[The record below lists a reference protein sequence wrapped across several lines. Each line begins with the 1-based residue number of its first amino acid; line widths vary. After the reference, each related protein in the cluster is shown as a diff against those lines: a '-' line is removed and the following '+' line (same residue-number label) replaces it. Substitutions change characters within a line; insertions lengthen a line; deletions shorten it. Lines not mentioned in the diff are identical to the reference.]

1 MIGETI
7 SHYRIL
13 EKLGGGGMGVV
24 YKAEDTELGRFVALK
39 FLPDDLANDPQ
50 SLERFRREAR
60 AASALNHPNICTIHE
75 IGRDGGRNFIV
86 MEFLEGVT
94 LKHRIAG
101 RPLDLATVLSLA
113 IEIADALDA
122 AHAKGIVHRDIKP
135 ANIFVTLRGHAK
147 VLDFGLA
154 KFSVTSTSGGD
165 GETRS
170 ADEQQLTSPG
180 STVGTMAY
188 MSPEQVCGK
197 ELDARTD
204 LFSFGAVLYE
214 MTTGALPFR
223 GDTTGLLLDA
233 ILNRQFPP
241 PIRLNPDLP
250 PDLERVINKT
260 LEKDRELR
268 YQHASEIRSD
278 LKRVKRDSESGQQQ
292 SRASMAPLSP
302 AQASQEY
309 SAAPSQTQVSTMSP
323 PVSEV
328 QRGSDSSAT
337 LPVNSGN
344 KGKTFGLMAVAIL
357 LLLAIGYSAYRFSN
371 EKASTGQG
379 TITQISHWHKPVS
392 NAVLSPDGHAVAFTS
407 YTQGYE
413 QIFVMLTS
421 GGDPLQLTSDEDS
434 KILDGFSGDG
444 TQIYYERELGAWEVW
459 AIPTLGGT
467 PARLVEG
474 RYASPS
480 PDGKRLFYLNLQ
492 TNKVTQVDRDGS
504 NPRVLFGM
512 EEPGLA
518 VRKVLIFPD
527 GGGFL
532 LAGSGEGAPGAG
544 LSSDEGTPGGLI
556 QLDRFDL
563 STHKSTLLGQI
574 TASPISMT
582 WGEPGQTILL
592 DREVNG
598 IVNLWEYNLA
608 DKSWT
613 QLTFGPGPDY
623 FPMKDPTGKGIFFI
637 NGKQS
642 GYLSLYDVRTKSST
656 DIESELAI
664 QPTVSRDG
672 KRVMYILEPERGS
685 HELWSSVIDGS
696 NKIKL
701 FTSPDILNTGD
712 WSPDNSQ
719 LTFWKDHQGKSIMYA
734 VHADGSHLQELT
746 SSLSYASNVVWSRKP
761 GELYMTGFTNRND
774 PMMDLW
780 RLPADGSAPQLIVKD
795 CGLVGDASPDGKY
808 LLTTIAR
815 GDKVGIFD
823 VSLADN
829 KCVPVIT
836 DVETFFARFSDD
848 GKSVLYSVSSR
859 GKVVLYQLPW
869 LDGKAVGKPQP
880 VFKLPFAFPQFF
892 SGNAYDFTRDG
903 SKVVY
908 VRPGGQFDLYR
919 LSQK

>member
-7 SHYRIL
+7 SHYRII

-39 FLPDDLANDPQ
+39 FLPDDLASDPQ

-75 IGRDGGRNFIV
+75 IGRDGARHFIV
-86 MEFLEGVT
+86 MEFLEGAT

-101 RPLDLATVLSLA
+101 RALDLATTLSLA

-122 AHAKGIVHRDIKP
+122 AHVKGIVHRDIKP

-154 KFSVTSTSGGD
+154 KFAFTTGGE
-165 GETRS
+165 GETRT
-170 ADEQQLTSPG
+170 ANEQQLTSPG

-197 ELDARTD
+197 ELDVRTD

-233 ILNRQFPP
+233 ILNRQFAP

-250 PDLERVINKT
+250 PELERVIGKA

-268 YQHASEIRSD
+268 YQHAADIRSD

-292 SRASMAPLSP
+292 ARPSIALPSL
-302 AQASQEY
+302 EH
-309 SAAPSQTQVSTMSP
+309 SAGSSQTRLSAVLPAVSDAQPASG
-323 PVSEV
+323 
-328 QRGSDSSAT
+328 GSQIAT
-337 LPVNSGN
+337 TASGK
-344 KGKTFGLMAVAIL
+344 KGKPFEALGGLL
-357 LLLAIGYSAYRFSN
+357 LLLAFGYGVYHHFSGRN
-371 EKASTGQG
+371 APALQG
-379 TITQISHWHKPVS
+379 TITQISHWHKPIS

-434 KILDGFSGDG
+434 KVLDGFSADG
-444 TQIYYERELGAWEVW
+444 TQIYFERELGAWEVW

-467 PARLVEG
+467 PTRLVEG

-480 PDGKRLFYLNLQ
+480 PDGKKLLYLNLQ
-492 TNKVTQVDRDGS
+492 TNKVTQVDGDGS
-504 NPRVLFGM
+504 NPKALFGM
-512 EEPGLA
+512 DEPGLA
-518 VRKVLIFPD
+518 VKKVLIFPD
-527 GGGFL
+527 GGSFL
-532 LAGSGEGAPGAG
+532 LAGASEGAPGAG
-544 LSSDEGTPGGLI
+544 LSSDEGTPGGTI

-563 STHKSTLLGQI
+563 STRKSTLLGQI
-574 TASPISMT
+574 TGSPISMV
-582 WGEPGQTILL
+582 WGEPGQTVLL

-613 QLTFGPGPDY
+613 QLTSGPGPDY
-623 FPMKDPTGKGIFFI
+623 FPMKDPTGKGVFFI

-642 GYLSLYDVRTKSST
+642 GYLSLYDLRTKSST
-656 DIESELAI
+656 DIESDLAI

-672 KRVMYILEPERGS
+672 KRVMYALEPERGS
-685 HELWSSVIDGS
+685 HELWSSNIDGS
-696 NKIKL
+696 DKVKL
-701 FTSPDILNTGD
+701 FTSPDVLNTGD
-712 WSPDNSQ
+712 WSPDDSQ
-719 LTFWKDHQGKSIMYA
+719 LTFWKDHQGKSVMYT
-734 VHADGSHLQELT
+734 VNADGSHLRELT
-746 SSLSYASNVVWSRKP
+746 SSLSYASNLVWGRKP
-761 GELYMTGFTNRND
+761 GELYLTGFSNRDN
-774 PMMDLW
+774 PTMDLW
-780 RLPADGSAPQLIVKD
+780 RLRADGSAPELMVKD
-795 CGLVGDASPDGKY
+795 CGLVGDSSPDGKY
-808 LLTTIAR
+808 LLTTVAR

-836 DVETFFARFSDD
+836 DVQTFFARFSND

-859 GKVVLYQLPW
+859 GQVTLYRLPW

-880 VFKLPFAFPQFF
+880 ALKLPFAFPQFF
-892 SGNAYDFTRDG
+892 AGNAYDFTRDG
-903 SKVVY
+903 TKIVY